1 MASADLRKKFHL
13 SEKQAEA
20 ILDIN
25 LRRLTLLERSKYIN
39 EGKSLL
45 EQICHLE
52 ELLSSKKQILQ
63 LIEQEASEI
72 KNKFSTPRR
81 SALEDADN
89 GTLDE
94 MDVIPNEEMLLALSE
109 KGYVKRMKPD
119 TFNLQNRG
127 TIGKSVGKLR
137 VNDTMSDFLVCR
149 AHDRLLY
156 FSDKG
161 IVYSAYA
168 YKIPECS
175 RAAAG
180 TPLIQILSL
189 SDGERITSIIPVS
202 EFAEDQYLLMLT
214 ANGYIKKVS
223 LMYFSSIRQ
232 TGIIA
237 LQLVPG
243 DSLKWVRH
251 CTNEDY
257 VAMASQNGLVI
268 LSSCEII
275 RAQGRN
281 TRGAAAM
288 RLKEG
293 DRMACVDIIPST
305 KQDGIEILP
314 DDHHSHKRTD
324 GPWLLFVSENGYGKR
339 VPLSRFRQSP
349 LNRVGLI
356 GYKFSS
362 EDRLA
367 AVFVVGFTSED
378 DGESDE
384 QVVLVSQSGTV
395 NRIKVRDIPIQ
406 SRYARGVILMRL
418 EHAGKIQSA
427 SLISASETELE
438 EVEAAVVYP
447 SYRLGFR
454 RGEGY
459 AWQKN
464 VVNVRKYFAMT
475 TSIQVPNYAKQGC
488 NDKCGNVRI
497 PYPFGIGANCSVN
510 EWYNVD
516 CNSSTPYL
524 SALDHLEV
532 VGVDLENQ
540 RVTVNMPTIS
550 KCGQTKSV
558 DLGRSP
564 FLFSKSYNR
573 FVFEGCGNAVMMDD
587 HGSVLTGCSA
597 TCDNDAFNDS
607 NDCFGMSCCQTTVPG
622 YLKSFGMNVTGLVS
636 QNGDRACGSAFLVDK
651 NSYGKGRFSGNARIA
666 VSLLWT
672 LGDLD
677 YDHVT
682 CCNYNGKSRVIVDLG
697 NGTSVD
703 TWKCYHDKP
712 LNGNPYLFNGCYDTE
727 ECTRCKDNGGFCYNE
742 EKYSVDGLATKW
754 RQTCTHTLFLGG
766 VPSSYL
772 AEHTPLLSR
781 AQPSVGISTIIVLIT
796 AIICASYKVYKK
808 TKTRRRRESVFK
820 RVNGKLLLKQQ
831 KEADPSLVH
840 KTILFTSRELEK
852 ATDNFNENRI
862 LGRGGHGTVYKGMLV
877 DGRIVA
883 VKKSKIAD
891 ESQIEQFINE
901 VVILSQVNHRN
912 VVRLLGCCLETEVPL
927 LVSEFVSN
935 GTLYDHIHNE
945 KEGFPISLNMRLR
958 IATEV
963 AGALAYLHSATSIPI
978 YHRDIK
984 TTNILLDD
992 KYRDKV
998 SDFGTSRF
1006 VSMDQTHL
1014 TTLVKG
1020 TFGYLDPEYLQSSL
1034 LTEKSDVYSF
1044 GVVLVELLTGE
1055 KPISLARSDEN
1066 ICLATHF
1073 MLAMEEGR
1081 VMSIFDAMVIKEGT
1095 MDELLLVANLSKRCL
1110 NPIGKNRPTMKEV
1123 AIELETIRMS
1133 NLRSLV
1139 QANTGSVIY
1148 EEEVPVPTYVELT
1161 STMKEV
1167 AVEIQTIR
1175 TSHIPSI
1182 GRKNLE
1188 AVSFRE
1194 ESPMP
1199 TYADRIKVKSEVG
1212 GGIGVWVRL
1221 VVATMVGGDGGL
1233 AVCGGGGLAVRTMI
1247 DGGGIGGGLEM

>member
-1 MASADLRKKFHL
+1 MLGVVVIAFIIWPLLGLWFSECCQNCRFSEWCHRIVTYLYCDCRYALHELGLSSRKPHKKCARVVGEVLGKFHPHGDNAVYDSLVRMAQDFSLRCPLVSGHGNFGSLDGDNPAAMRYTECRLEALTELMLLSDLDMDTVDFVPNFDSSLKEPSLLPARIPNLLLNGSSGIAVGMATNIPPHNLGELVDALSVLIHNPDASLQELLEYMPGPDFPTGGIIMGNLGILDAYRTGKGRVIVRGKTEIEVSNSKSKSSAIIVEEIPYQTNKSSLVMKIAELIQNKTLEGISDIRDESDRSGMRIVIELKRGSDPSIVLNNLYRFTALQSSFSCNMVGIIDGQPKQMGLKEMLLAFLEFRCSVIERRARFKLAHARDRNHIVEGIIIGLDNIDDVIDVIRKSTSNSMASADLRKKFHL

-438 EVEAAVVYP
+438 EVEAAVV
-447 SYRLGFR
+447 
-454 RGEGY
+454 
-459 AWQKN
+459 
-464 VVNVRKYFAMT
+464 
-475 TSIQVPNYAKQGC
+475 
-488 NDKCGNVRI
+488 
-497 PYPFGIGANCSVN
+497 
-510 EWYNVD
+510 
-516 CNSSTPYL
+516 
-524 SALDHLEV
+524 
-532 VGVDLENQ
+532 
-540 RVTVNMPTIS
+540 
-550 KCGQTKSV
+550 
-558 DLGRSP
+558 
-564 FLFSKSYNR
+564 
-573 FVFEGCGNAVMMDD
+573 
-587 HGSVLTGCSA
+587 
-597 TCDNDAFNDS
+597 
-607 NDCFGMSCCQTTVPG
+607 
-622 YLKSFGMNVTGLVS
+622 
-636 QNGDRACGSAFLVDK
+636 
-651 NSYGKGRFSGNARIA
+651 
-666 VSLLWT
+666 
-672 LGDLD
+672 
-677 YDHVT
+677 
-682 CCNYNGKSRVIVDLG
+682 
-697 NGTSVD
+697 
-703 TWKCYHDKP
+703 
-712 LNGNPYLFNGCYDTE
+712 
-727 ECTRCKDNGGFCYNE
+727 
-742 EKYSVDGLATKW
+742 
-754 RQTCTHTLFLGG
+754 
-766 VPSSYL
+766 
-772 AEHTPLLSR
+772 
-781 AQPSVGISTIIVLIT
+781 
-796 AIICASYKVYKK
+796 
-808 TKTRRRRESVFK
+808 
-820 RVNGKLLLKQQ
+820 
-831 KEADPSLVH
+831 
-840 KTILFTSRELEK
+840 
-852 ATDNFNENRI
+852 
-862 LGRGGHGTVYKGMLV
+862 
-877 DGRIVA
+877 
-883 VKKSKIAD
+883 
-891 ESQIEQFINE
+891 
-901 VVILSQVNHRN
+901 
-912 VVRLLGCCLETEVPL
+912 
-927 LVSEFVSN
+927 
-935 GTLYDHIHNE
+935 
-945 KEGFPISLNMRLR
+945 
-958 IATEV
+958 
-963 AGALAYLHSATSIPI
+963 
-978 YHRDIK
+978 
-984 TTNILLDD
+984 
-992 KYRDKV
+992 
-998 SDFGTSRF
+998 
-1006 VSMDQTHL
+1006 
-1014 TTLVKG
+1014 
-1020 TFGYLDPEYLQSSL
+1020 
-1034 LTEKSDVYSF
+1034 
-1044 GVVLVELLTGE
+1044 
-1055 KPISLARSDEN
+1055 
-1066 ICLATHF
+1066 
-1073 MLAMEEGR
+1073 
-1081 VMSIFDAMVIKEGT
+1081 
-1095 MDELLLVANLSKRCL
+1095 
-1110 NPIGKNRPTMKEV
+1110 
-1123 AIELETIRMS
+1123 
-1133 NLRSLV
+1133 
-1139 QANTGSVIY
+1139 
-1148 EEEVPVPTYVELT
+1148 
-1161 STMKEV
+1161 
-1167 AVEIQTIR
+1167 
-1175 TSHIPSI
+1175 
-1182 GRKNLE
+1182 
-1188 AVSFRE
+1188 
-1194 ESPMP
+1194 
-1199 TYADRIKVKSEVG
+1199 
-1212 GGIGVWVRL
+1212 
-1221 VVATMVGGDGGL
+1221 
-1233 AVCGGGGLAVRTMI
+1233 
-1247 DGGGIGGGLEM
+1247 